1 MQDFLIMHISS
12 KMRQRLS
19 QFLSSARDCIAHF
32 VKRMQVV
39 TLQGDEIGISQKP
52 DGITLF
58 DKGNRCRG
66 SMPFFSN
73 IIGYS
78 KARSPLGFLMPRE

>member
-1 MQDFLIMHISS
+1 
-12 KMRQRLS
+12 
-19 QFLSSARDCIAHF
+19 
-32 VKRMQVV
+32 MQVV

-66 SMPFFSN
+66 SD
-73 IIGYS
+73 
-78 KARSPLGFLMPRE
+78 AFLLQYHRIFEGTLSLRLSDA